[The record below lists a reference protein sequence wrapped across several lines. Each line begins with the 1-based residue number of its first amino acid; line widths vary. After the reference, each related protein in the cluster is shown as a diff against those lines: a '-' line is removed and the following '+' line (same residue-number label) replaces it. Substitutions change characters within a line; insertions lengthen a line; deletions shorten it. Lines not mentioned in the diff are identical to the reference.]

1 MLPLKSS
8 SRLQLILGAT
18 AAGTTGAEVFGVPP
32 ANLDV
37 SNDMLRGYFAATR
50 GVVWPG
56 VNGKEDVAVDC
67 IVCFMID

>member
-8 SRLQLILGAT
+8 SRLQLVLGAT
-18 AAGTTGAEVFGVPP
+18 AVGTTGAEDLGIPP

-37 SNDMLRGYFAATR
+37 SIDMLRGYFAATR
-50 GVVWPG
+50 GVVWLG
-56 VNGKEDVAVDC
+56 ANGKEDVALDC